1 MGKTGRSGLSEA
13 DRRSATQGF
22 LGALRLMVRA
32 DVAAAESGLRYT
44 FFREELKQERE
55 IRDRLYKAFDDEV
68 RQMASP
74 SAPAGF

>member
-1 MGKTGRSGLSEA
+1 VKKTGRSGWSEA
-13 DRRSATQGF
+13 DRRRATQVF
-22 LGALRLMVRA
+22 PGALRHMVRA
-32 DVAAAESGLRYT
+32 DVAAAESGLRYP

-74 SAPAGF
+74 SARAGF